1 MDVPVI
7 RQDNFPPTRA
17 LHTDTDWT
25 GLDWNN
31 IDPALLKA
39 VNAQ

>member
-7 RQDNFPPTRA
+7 RQDNLPPTRA
-17 LHTDTDWT
+17 LHADMDWT

-31 IDPALLKA
+31 IALLKA